1 MSEVLN
7 WLEEESDR
15 LAEECHSN
23 ADPHKTVNNSF
34 LEGFNYALANVQ
46 GLEQPQLNENQQ
58 IVLEW
63 LKANVDQD
71 NASPMCSIF
80 LLGSLWES
88 RKFNIQEDIAID
100 NAYSELSYKQQ
111 AEVLDVFSR
120 WALEQEEE

>member
-1 MSEVLN
+1 MSEILK

-46 GLEQPQLNENQQ
+46 GLEQPQLNDNQQ

-63 LKANVDQD
+63 LKLNYDCDGDHEAMGN
-71 NASPMCSIF
+71 IF
-80 LLGSLWES
+80 MMYYYHTRDSFTDRLS
-88 RKFNIQEDIAID
+88 QAIENLTND
-100 NAYSELSYKQQ
+100 EQIEILREYSQ
-111 AEVLDVFSR
+111 